1 MLGEKARNFKV
12 HHAVSLDELVPA
24 NNFYRKVEAKL
35 DLSFVRDL
43 VRASYADGMGRPS
56 VDPVVFFK
64 LQLILFFEG
73 FRSERQLME
82 QVHLNLAMRWYLGY
96 DLDEPVPN
104 HSSLSKIRDRLGLS
118 VFQRF
123 FEQVVQWCIDAGLV
137 WGKELHFD
145 GTVSDANADY
155 EERVPRFYWQA
166 HLETLFGEED
176 AALAAEVEDRHF
188 VHKYDGQQRVVKAS
202 HYVREV
208 DYWVSP
214 VDPDATPMG
223 KFKLA
228 YRTHYVVDGGQA
240 RIILG
245 CLVTPSTIQDNT
257 PMIDLAW
264 WLRFRWQLPLD
275 VAVADQKYGTIDNI
289 LALTQGGVKA
299 YMPLM
304 ADGSSR
310 RTKLFPRSMFRYDPE
325 HDRYLCPQGES
336 LYYTRTQN
344 DVRFY
349 RTKRNICKTCPIR
362 RQCTTSKLGRAI
374 SHSIH
379 KAALDRVA
387 AYHETEA
394 YHKAMRKRQVWVE
407 PKFAESKLWHQGR
420 RFRLRRIHKVNMEGL
435 MRAAVQNIKQLLKDR
450 PQWEP
455 PDPLGAATGGP
466 GYFFASLSQPA
477 HT

>member
-1 MLGEKARNFKV
+1 MLGEKERDFKI
-12 HHAVSLDELVPA
+12 HHIVSLEDLVPA
-24 NNFYRKVEAKL
+24 DNFYRQLEAKL

-43 VRASYADGMGRPS
+43 VRDCYADGVGRPS

-64 LQLILFFEG
+64 LQLIMFFED
-73 FRSERQLME
+73 FRSERQLMD
-82 QVHLNLAMRWYLGY
+82 QVHLNLAFRWYIGY

-118 VFQRF
+118 VFQHF

-145 GTVSDANADY
+145 GTVAEANADY
-155 EERVPRFYWQA
+155 DRRVPRFYWQA
-166 HLETLFGEED
+166 HLKILFGDEEQTR
-176 AALAAEVEDRHF
+176 LADVEDRHL
-188 VHKYDGQQRVVKAS
+188 VHKYDGQQRVVRAS
-202 HYVREV
+202 HYTREV

-264 WLRFRWQLPLD
+264 WLRFRWQLPLE

-289 LALTQGGVKA
+289 LALAQGGVKA
-299 YMPLM
+299 YVPLM

-310 RTKLFPRSMFRYDPE
+310 RTKLFPRSMFRYDAE
-325 HDRYLCPQGES
+325 QDRYICPQGES
-336 LYYTRTQN
+336 LYYTRTHQ

-349 RTKRNICKTCPIR
+349 RTKGNVCKACPIR

-387 AYHETEA
+387 AFHETDA
-394 YHKAMRKRQVWVE
+394 YRKAMRKRQVWVE

-420 RFRLRRIHKVNMEGL
+420 RFRLRRIHKVNIEGL
-435 MRAAVQNIKQLLKDR
+435 LRASVQNIKQLLKDR
-450 PQWEP
+450 PRWEP
-455 PDPLGAATGGP
+455 PAPVGAVNGGLKRL
-466 GYFFASLSQPA
+466 FFAFSMK
-477 HT
+477 